1 LTAGRFR
8 DIRVSG
14 GETMEIPLQITARD
28 IDLTDTIKA
37 EVTEK
42 AEKLDKF
49 YGGIMRCRVV
59 IESPRRHQHEG
70 KLYSVHV
77 YMTVPG
83 SELVVKNQLD
93 KDLYVAIRDAFRDA
107 RRKLEDFAR
116 EQRGDVKYHEELPHA
131 VISNL
136 FPDNG
141 YGFLTTPDGLEVYF
155 HANSVLNR
163 DFAGLKVGMKVRF
176 VREKGD
182 KGPQASS
189 VTVT

>member
-1 LTAGRFR
+1 
-8 DIRVSG
+8 
-14 GETMEIPLQITARD
+14 MEIPLQITARD

-37 EVTEK
+37 EVTAK

-49 YGGIMRCRVV
+49 YDAIMRCRVV

-70 KLYSVHV
+70 KLYSVHI

-83 SELVVKNQLD
+83 AELVVRNQLD
-93 KDLYVAIRDAFRDA
+93 KDLYVAIRDAFHDA
-107 RRKLEDFAR
+107 RRKLEDYSR
-116 EQRGDVKYHEELPHA
+116 EQRGDVKHHGETPHA

-136 FPDNG
+136 FPEEG
-141 YGFLTTPDGLEVYF
+141 YGFLTTRDGKEVYF

-163 DFAGLKVGMKVRF
+163 DFGGLKVGMKVRF
-176 VREKGD
+176 SEETGN